1 MTPDL
6 MSCAMQFEH
15 CFGIHGWKTSPF
27 NDEFVL
33 RVRDC
38 QDLNACMSCMSVQCL
53 VLNFVSADCAAN
65 GCNKNIV
72 QRLLISC
79 VSRSRLLFF
88 LVSTSTNHNAR
99 NRNPEMVIG
108 RTERNLHSHMAEF
121 IKLVN
126 GYNTF
131 PTGTIKTDKN
141 LKKQCKRLSSFSCSA
156 LSCSSLIGW

>member
-53 VLNFVSADCAAN
+53 VLNFVSADCRKWLHQKYCSTSTHFQYLSA
-65 GCNKNIV
+65 KDFF
-72 QRLLISC
+72 
-79 VSRSRLLFF
+79 FF

-99 NRNPEMVIG
+99 NQNPEMVMG
-108 RTERNLHSHMAEF
+108 RTERNLHSYMAEF
-121 IKLVN
+121 IKLAN

-131 PTGTIKTDKN
+131 STGTKVSR
-141 LKKQCKRLSSFSCSA
+141 Q
-156 LSCSSLIGW
+156 